1 MNSDMRLRRG
11 GSDRLIRRFLAGM
24 VLLMVLLLCGRSIGR
39 AAGSIPRNDYRRM
52 INAGGQWLVE
62 MLWNQTHPG
71 DRITGD
77 RDVDRSYGEIPDPDP
92 SYKKYQTVKTFYQ
105 EHKYLAWYGNEESG
119 QQTPDD
125 SQLASASG
133 QGNAGG
139 NVSGWG
145 GQTGADGAWGGQLG
159 AGGASGIQA
168 GAGGAWGGQS
178 GAGGGADG
186 QTSGA
191 VSQASGSISGPAAET
206 LTGVRNRPIIGSTY
220 VMEQLADYDFLM
232 KHFYSVHTSTTA
244 GRDLMN
250 AKTLLEKDMTMK
262 GDNSKPQILIYHT
275 HSQEAFKDSGPGQT
289 VVGLGDY
296 LTKLLEAK
304 GYNVYHDQSVYDLKN
319 GQLDRSKAYNY
330 ALDGITNI
338 LQQNP
343 SIEVVL
349 DIHRDGV
356 GENLHLVTQVDGKDT
371 AQIMFFNGLSQ
382 TPEGPIE
389 YLQNPNREDNLAFS
403 LQMQLNAAACY
414 PGFTRK
420 IYLKGLRYNEHLRP
434 KSSLIEVGA
443 QTNTYEE
450 ALNAMEPLSELLDMV
465 LSGDKS

>member
-1 MNSDMRLRRG
+1 M
-11 GSDRLIRRFLAGM
+11 RRFLAGT
-24 VLLMVLLLCGRSIGR
+24 VLLMLLLLGGRLIGR

-52 INAGGQWLVE
+52 IKAGGQWLVGTI
-62 MLWNQTHPG
+62 WTRAHPG
-71 DRITGD
+71 EQAGTGQD
-77 RDVDRSYGEIPDPDP
+77 GDSPYQGIADPDP
-92 SYKKYQTVKTFYQ
+92 SYRKYQTVKTFYQ
-105 EHKYLAWYGNEESG
+105 EHQYLAWYGNEETG
-119 QQTPDD
+119 QQSLEEPG
-125 SQLASASG
+125 SLAASG
-133 QGNAGG
+133 QGDTSGKGDAPGKGNAPGQGTPGSQVYAAGQNGVLPGG
-139 NVSGWG
+139 N
-145 GQTGADGAWGGQLG
+145 AL
-159 AGGASGIQA
+159 
-168 GAGGAWGGQS
+168 
-178 GAGGGADG
+178 
-186 QTSGA
+186 
-191 VSQASGSISGPAAET
+191 QASET
-206 LTGVRNRPIIGSTY
+206 LTGTLNRPVTGNTY

-244 GRDLMN
+244 GRDLMD
-250 AKTLLEKDMTMK
+250 AKTLLGRDMSMK

-275 HSQEAFKDSGPGQT
+275 HSQEAFADSGPGQT
-289 VVGLGDY
+289 VVGVGVY
-296 LTKLLEAK
+296 LTNLLEDK
-304 GYNVYHDQSVYDLKN
+304 GYNVYHDKSVYDLKN

-356 GENLHLVTQVDGKDT
+356 GEDLRLVTQVDGKDT

-403 LQMQLNAAACY
+403 LQMQLDAAAYY

-443 QTNTYEE
+443 QTNTYQE
-450 ALNAMEPLSELLDMV
+450 ALNAMEPLSELLHMV
-465 LSGDKS
+465 LSGK

>member
-1 MNSDMRLRRG
+1 MG
-11 GSDRLIRRFLAGM
+11 TIWT
-24 VLLMVLLLCGRSIGR
+24 R
-39 AAGSIPRNDYRRM
+39 A
-52 INAGGQWLVE
+52 
-62 MLWNQTHPG
+62 HPG
-71 DRITGD
+71 ERAGTGQD
-77 RDVDRSYGEIPDPDP
+77 GDSPYQGIADPDP
-92 SYKKYQTVKTFYQ
+92 SYRKYQTVKTFYQ
-105 EHKYLAWYGNEESG
+105 EHQYLAWYGNEETG
-119 QQTPDD
+119 QQSLEEPG
-125 SQLASASG
+125 SLAASG
-133 QGNAGG
+133 QGDTSGKGDAPGKGNAPGQGTPGSQAYAAGQNGVLPGG
-139 NVSGWG
+139 N
-145 GQTGADGAWGGQLG
+145 AL
-159 AGGASGIQA
+159 
-168 GAGGAWGGQS
+168 
-178 GAGGGADG
+178 
-186 QTSGA
+186 
-191 VSQASGSISGPAAET
+191 QASET
-206 LTGVRNRPIIGSTY
+206 LTGTLNRPVTGNTY

-244 GRDLMN
+244 GRDLMD
-250 AKTLLEKDMTMK
+250 AKTLLGRDMSMK

-275 HSQEAFKDSGPGQT
+275 HSQEAFADSGPGQT
-289 VVGLGDY
+289 VVGVGDY
-296 LTKLLEAK
+296 LTKLLEDK
-304 GYNVYHDQSVYDLKN
+304 GYNVYHDKSVYDLKN

-356 GENLHLVTQVDGKDT
+356 GEDLRLVTQVDGKDT

-403 LQMQLNAAACY
+403 LQMQLDAAAYY

-443 QTNTYEE
+443 QTNTYQE
-450 ALNAMEPLSELLDMV
+450 ALNAMEPLSELLHMV
-465 LSGDKS
+465 LSGK